1 MAEPVRFLF
10 DFLSPYAYLAWTEI
24 HPIARKHGRDV
35 EPVPV
40 LLAALLDHH
49 QHKGPAEIPAKR
61 AYLIKDV
68 MRTAR
73 RLKLPLGLPPAHP
86 FNPLLALRLAT
97 LDLPHADR
105 VHLIGVLFRAVWGGR
120 SAGSAAEQQRGVE
133 TPDALRPLL
142 EAEGFAADQLL
153 ARAHEPETKAKL
165 KRATDQ
171 AILEG
176 AFGVPTMLVDGELF
190 WGFDS
195 LGHLAGFLD
204 GKDVLDLDLVQSW
217 MSLPATAVRPGAAGK
232 A

>member
-10 DFLSPYAYLAWTEI
+10 DFVSPYSYLAWTEI
-24 HPIARKHGRDV
+24 HPTARKHGREV

-40 LLAALLDHH
+40 LFAALLDHNH
-49 QHKGPAEIPAKR
+49 HKGPAEIPAKR

-68 MRTAR
+68 MRTAK

-97 LDLPHADR
+97 LDLPHPDR

-120 SAGSAAEQQRGVE
+120 NVGSVADPKRGVE
-133 TPDALRPLL
+133 TAEALRPVL

-153 ARAHEPETKAKL
+153 ARANAPETKAKL
-165 KRATDQ
+165 KQATDQ
-171 AILEG
+171 AIVDG
-176 AFGVPTMLVDGELF
+176 VFGVPTMLVDGELF

-195 LGHLAGFLD
+195 LGHLSVFLE
-204 GKDVLDLDLVQSW
+204 GKEMLDLDLLEAW
-217 MSLPATAVRPGAAGK
+217 ASLPATANRPGAK
-232 A
+232 Q